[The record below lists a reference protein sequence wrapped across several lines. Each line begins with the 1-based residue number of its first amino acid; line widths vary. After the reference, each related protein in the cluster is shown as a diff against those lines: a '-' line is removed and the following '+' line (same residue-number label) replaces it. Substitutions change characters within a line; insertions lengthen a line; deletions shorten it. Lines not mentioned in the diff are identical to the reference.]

1 MAVMGSWVEL
11 QPSRNGGN
19 GSGVSQLQPP
29 PPSSPFNGELERI
42 LLDAQRESGRS
53 SQASESPPLT
63 HSPGVPLTGEG
74 ESIGDRNSCQ
84 SDEDDRGGDSDS
96 PLKKNQEW
104 VLDWSS
110 RPENLPAKE
119 LEFLRRRQASAGLSV
134 RRSGAMR
141 RGGLFSQ
148 DFLLLSLPSLLV
160 THLLVLGLGM
170 LLGRKLAASSSH
182 NP

>member
-1 MAVMGSWVEL
+1 MAASGSWVEL

-19 GSGVSQLQPP
+19 GSGLSQLQPP
-29 PPSSPFNGELERI
+29 PSSSPFNGELERI

-53 SQASESPPLT
+53 SQASESP
-63 HSPGVPLTGEG
+63 GVPL
-74 ESIGDRNSCQ
+74 

-104 VLDWSS
+104 ILDWSS

-119 LEFLRRRQASAGLSV
+119 LEFLRRHQASAGLSV

-160 THLLVLGLGM
+160 SHLLVLGLGYFVPV
-170 LLGRKLAASSSH
+170 LAFKLPFIFLSCLFLPLSQ
-182 NP
+182 